1 MYGNEAHA
9 TSPQAP
15 QDPATGAGGE
25 ANTPHAGHQAAGMPP
40 ELPMAVV
47 VMVITK
53 DRITQHAHLHLG
65 GFHPTTRNFVRTGP
79 NSWRSKD
86 PEFIAHEQRIGIEL
100 AEFADGLPFPDRVAN
115 MLPCAPANPSSDARQ
130 VAATAVEALRHG

>member
-65 GFHPTTRNFVRTGP
+65 GLHIATREHVRTGAHCWK
-79 NSWRSKD
+79 SRD
-86 PEFIAHEQRIGIEL
+86 PEFHTHEDRIGIEL
-100 AEFADGLPFPDRVAN
+100 AEFVDALDFPGRVAD
-115 MLPCAPANPSSDARQ
+115 MLPRAPGNPASDARQ
-130 VAATAVEALRHG
+130 LAAAAVETIRHG

>member
-25 ANTPHAGHQAAGMPP
+25 ATTPQPAAQAAGMPP

-53 DRITQHAHLHLG
+53 DQITQHAHLHLG
-65 GFHPTTRNFVRTGP
+65 GFHPATRNFARIGP
-79 NSWRSKD
+79 NSWKSRD
-86 PEFIAHEQRIGIEL
+86 PEFQAHEERIGIEL
-100 AEFADGLPFPDRVAN
+100 AEFVDALDFPSRIAD
-115 MLPCAPANPSSDARQ
+115 MLPRAPASPASDARQ
-130 VAATAVEALRHG
+130 MAATAVEAIRHG

>member
-25 ANTPHAGHQAAGMPP
+25 ANTPHAGGQAAGMPP

-53 DRITQHAHLHLG
+53 DQITQHAHLHLG
-65 GFHPTTRNFVRTGP
+65 GFHPATRNFVRTGP
-79 NSWRSKD
+79 SSWKSRD
-86 PEFIAHEQRIGIEL
+86 PEFLAHEDRIGIEL
-100 AEFADGLPFPDRVAN
+100 AEFVDALDFPSRIAD
-115 MLPCAPANPSSDARQ
+115 MLPRAPANPNSDARQ

>member
-1 MYGNEAHA
+1 MYENEAHA

-25 ANTPHAGHQAAGMPP
+25 ANTPHAGHQAGGMPP

-53 DRITQHAHLHLG
+53 DQITQHAHLHLG

-115 MLPCAPANPSSDARQ
+115 MLPSAPANPSSDARQ

>member
-9 TSPQAP
+9 TSPQGP
-15 QDPATGAGGE
+15 QVPATGAGGE
-25 ANTPHAGHQAAGMPP
+25 ANTPHAGGQAAGMPP

-53 DRITQHAHLHLG
+53 DHITQHAHLHMG
-65 GFHPTTRNFVRTGP
+65 GFHPATRNFLRTGP
-79 NSWRSKD
+79 SSWRSKD
-86 PEFIAHEQRIGIEL
+86 PEFIEHEQRIGIEL
-100 AEFADGLPFPDRVAN
+100 AEFVDGLDFPSRIAD
-115 MLPCAPANPSSDARQ
+115 MLPRVPASPTTDARQ